1 MVDISEAAVG
11 IEFGSTNIKAVLVSN
26 AGDILAEGKHGWE
39 NSFQNG
45 IWTYPEEEI
54 IAGLQECFRSL
65 KKDAESRYGTPL
77 KKVKAIGISGMMHG
91 LLAFDGEW
99 KLLTPFRTWRNNNA
113 EKAAQELSELFRF
126 NIPARYS
133 IAHLYQTMID
143 REDFVPRI
151 AHITTLSGYIHFLL
165 TGRNVLGIGEAS
177 GMFPIDPKTRTYR
190 KDFVE
195 LFDEILEKNGL
206 PFRLLDILP
215 SALLAGEE
223 GGRLSEKGAR
233 LLDPEEDLVPGIPLC
248 PPEGDAGTGMVAT
261 GSVRKRTGNISA
273 GTSVF
278 GMAVLEKDLSKA
290 YPEIDVVTTP
300 LGDPVA
306 MVHCNNCA
314 GEIDRW
320 MGLFEEYNRLFGI
333 EIPKDELY
341 AKLFRCSLT
350 GEKDCG
356 GVLSYNYLSGENIA
370 RVKNGHPMLVRKT
383 NGKLSLANLMRSE
396 LYSSVASLRIGFE
409 ILEKEENVKID
420 SLFAQGGIF
429 RTEGVMQEYLA
440 AALNVPVSLSENASS
455 GGPWG
460 MALLAH
466 SLFEKENGGLL
477 PYLDNKIS
485 RGKKVVTVVP
495 DPETARGFEKYAEL
509 YRQGLELERKASD
522 IWEEK

>member
-1 MVDISEAAVG
+1 
-11 IEFGSTNIKAVLVSN
+11 
-26 AGDILAEGKHGWE
+26 
-39 NSFQNG
+39 
-45 IWTYPEEEI
+45 
-54 IAGLQECFRSL
+54 
-65 KKDAESRYGTPL
+65 
-77 KKVKAIGISGMMHG
+77 
-91 LLAFDGEW
+91 
-99 KLLTPFRTWRNNNA
+99 
-113 EKAAQELSELFRF
+113 
-126 NIPARYS
+126 
-133 IAHLYQTMID
+133 
-143 REDFVPRI
+143 
-151 AHITTLSGYIHFLL
+151 
-165 TGRNVLGIGEAS
+165 
-177 GMFPIDPKTRTYR
+177 
-190 KDFVE
+190 
-195 LFDEILEKNGL
+195 
-206 PFRLLDILP
+206 
-215 SALLAGEE
+215 
-223 GGRLSEKGAR
+223 
-233 LLDPEEDLVPGIPLC
+233 
-248 PPEGDAGTGMVAT
+248 
-261 GSVRKRTGNISA
+261 
-273 GTSVF
+273 
-278 GMAVLEKDLSKA
+278 
-290 YPEIDVVTTP
+290 
-300 LGDPVA
+300 

-333 EIPKDELY
+333 EITKDELY

-396 LYSSVASLRIGFE
+396 LYSSVAGLRIGFE

-440 AALNVPVSLSENASS
+440 AALNVPVSLRENASS

-485 RGKKVVTVVP
+485 RGKKVVTVAP